1 MRICGLTGGIAS
13 GKSTVARRLRELG
26 VPVVDADAVA
36 REVVE
41 PGSSGLAEIVAAFG
55 SEVLGADGRL
65 DRKALAARVFGDD
78 EARAR
83 LEAIVHPRVAER
95 TRERFA
101 ELEAAGA
108 ELAFYDV
115 PLLVEKGLHTV
126 FRPVVVVALPED
138 EQVRRAMARDGATEA
153 EVRARIAAQRPLADK
168 VAVADHV
175 VDNTGSIEA
184 TLAQVDALVAELR
197 ASPHR

>member
-41 PGSSGLAEIVAAFG
+41 PGTPALAEIVASFG
-55 SEVLGADGRL
+55 ASLLDPDGKL

-78 EARAR
+78 AARRR

-101 ELEAAGA
+101 ELEAAG
-108 ELAFYDV
+108 ERLAFYDV
-115 PLLVEKGLHTV
+115 PLLVEKGLHAV
-126 FRPVVVVALPED
+126 FRPVVVVALSEE
-138 EQVRRAMARDGATEA
+138 EQIRRAVARDGATEA
-153 EVRARIAAQRPLADK
+153 EVRARIAAQLPLAEK
-168 VAVADHV
+168 IAVADHV
-175 VDNTGSIEA
+175 IDNAGSLEA

-197 ASPHR
+197 ASSG

>member
-26 VPVVDADAVA
+26 VPVVDADAIA

-41 PGSSGLAEIVAAFG
+41 PGTPALEEIVASFG
-55 SEVLGADGRL
+55 AVVLDPDGRL

-78 EARAR
+78 AARKT

-101 ELEAAGA
+101 QLEAAG
-108 ELAFYDV
+108 ERLAVYDV
-115 PLLVEKGLHTV
+115 PLLVEKGLHAV
-126 FRPVVVVALPED
+126 FRPVVVVALSEE
-138 EQVRRAMARDGATEA
+138 EQIRRAIARDGATEA
-153 EVRARIAAQRPLADK
+153 EVRARIAAQLPLAEK

-175 VDNTGSIEA
+175 IDNAGSVEA
-184 TLAQVDALVAELR
+184 TLAQVDALVSALR
-197 ASPHR
+197 ASSG

>member
-13 GKSTVARRLRELG
+13 GKSTVAKRLRELG
-26 VPVVDADAVA
+26 VPVVDADAIA

-41 PGSSGLAEIVAAFG
+41 PGSAALAEIVAAFG
-55 SEVLGADGRL
+55 ATVLDAEGRL

-101 ELEAAGA
+101 ELEAGG
-108 ELAFYDV
+108 ERLAFYDV
-115 PLLVEKGLHTV
+115 PLLVEKGLHEV

-138 EQVRRAMARDGATEA
+138 EQVRRAMERDGATEA
-153 EVRARIAAQRPLADK
+153 DVRARIAAQRPLADK
-168 VAVADHV
+168 IAVADHV
-175 VDNTGSIEA
+175 IDNAGSIEA
-184 TLAQVDALVAELR
+184 TLAQVDALVAALR
-197 ASPHR
+197 TTGG